1 MESPPAGEVPRKKWV
16 EPFVKVDA
24 LWTKVEMYLV
34 LALLIAAILYMSGW
48 VTLNA
53 FHTKGGKLAR
63 FPGIIATFAGAVTL
77 VTWVRAKPRKVANLV
92 VSIVLLV
99 FGAILLSVS
108 KKADYFAN
116 VARWLAD
123 ASVIK
128 QVGTPQIVSAR
139 MFTIW
144 IALVGASLATGA
156 GRQINID
163 VVMRFIG
170 PRPRLFVAIFSY
182 VATAFTCFVISWGFL
197 DYLAITRFGAGK
209 EQTKT
214 EKAKIIGEAIQRHGF
229 LLRRQLSMD
238 VRSFGKVVLSGQPF
252 DKWYTGTEW
261 NKEINENGWAKMY
274 PPKGAV
280 PAYKPCLSPQELEQ
294 LTAQNTQFVEGWRL
308 QGVCDIGDG
317 NGTRAPLMTAPEPD
331 DRTPLE
337 ADLSLLFPWGFF
349 VIGLRFLLRGLLAIG
364 GAVSTDPNAAHG
376 ADGPGHGE
384 DPGPDDGPPAEPSNG
399 VAHEAVSAAQ
409 PPEKAPPEKAPPEKA
424 PAEKAPV
431 EKAVLPS
438 EAPTVAAT
446 PAASVLGPDDPT
458 REEPR
463 KARTSSR
470 PPAEGV
476 PTAQRLEA
484 AQQAAAQEEEERTL
498 VGDLS
503 ELARAQEL
511 REEQERKKAEKKGGD
526 K

>member
-1 MESPPAGEVPRKKWV
+1 MESPAAGEVPRKKWV

-63 FPGIIATFAGAVTL
+63 FPGIIATFAGAATL
-77 VTWVRAKPRKVANLV
+77 VTWLRAKPRKAGNLV

-214 EKAKIIGEAIQRHGF
+214 EKAKIIGESIQRHGF

-238 VRSFGKVVLSGQPF
+238 VRSFGKVVISGQPF
-252 DKWYTGTEW
+252 DKWYTGNEW
-261 NKEINENGWAKMY
+261 NKEVNENGWAKMY
-274 PPKGAV
+274 PPKGAT
-280 PAYKPCLSPQELEQ
+280 PSYKPCLSSQELEQ

-317 NGTRAPLMTAPEPD
+317 TGTRAPLMTAPEPD

-349 VIGLRFLLRGLLAIG
+349 VIGVRFLLRGLLAIG

-376 ADGPGHGE
+376 ADEPGHQADDHP
-384 DPGPDDGPPAEPSNG
+384 DPAAETTNG
-399 VAHEAVSAAQ
+399 VAHEAATPASTD
-409 PPEKAPPEKAPPEKA
+409 EA
-424 PAEKAPV
+424 PAEKPAEEVPADKPTV
-431 EKAVLPS
+431 EAAVLPS

-446 PAASVLGPDDPT
+446 PAASTLGPDDPT
-458 REEPR
+458 REEAP
-463 KARTSSR
+463 KARLSSR
-470 PPAEGV
+470 PPAEGI

-511 REEQERKKAEKKGGD
+511 REEQERKKAETKGGD